1 LKEHAT
7 DYRHGDVIVARIQTA
22 GRGRRDR
29 TWVSTDGN
37 LHLSVKLERSDCT
50 ADAFELIMRT
60 SLAALEALRKFGV
73 EAVIKYPNDLVVGY
87 DKIAGI
93 LIETTDDMVILG
105 VGINVVFDQQLAYDF
120 HPTSIYLQTGRTV
133 DYRDVLQAFLEALN
147 HRWRQARGR
156 ILTAYRKA
164 SIVIGQSIRIDG
176 EDRLVH
182 AIEDDGSLRLDHNT
196 GPTVTPNEITLS
208 SWYMKTQ
215 SS

>member
-1 LKEHAT
+1 
-7 DYRHGDVIVARIQTA
+7 
-22 GRGRRDR
+22 
-29 TWVSTDGN
+29 
-37 LHLSVKLERSDCT
+37 
-50 ADAFELIMRT
+50 
-60 SLAALEALRKFGV
+60 
-73 EAVIKYPNDLVVGY
+73 
-87 DKIAGI
+87 
-93 LIETTDDMVILG
+93 
-105 VGINVVFDQQLAYDF
+105 
-120 HPTSIYLQTGRTV
+120 
-133 DYRDVLQAFLEALN
+133 LEALN